1 MNFYP
6 FHIGDY
12 ASATAH
18 LSIVED
24 GVYRRL
30 LDVYYVREAPI
41 PLDLRQAFRLVRA
54 QTEIER
60 EAVETILREFFTE
73 TEDGW
78 RHARCEAEIERA
90 IEKRGKAKAS
100 AEAKWSAPQDL
111 SMVNAKKRSE
121 RLALARQKATHT
133 EREWGAILSICG
145 FKCVSCGADKGIVKD
160 HILPIYQGGSDGIE
174 NLQPLCRSC
183 NSRKGPDSAD
193 LRPHDWRE
201 RLQSVCETSAIA
213 GIHQASAV
221 DDACG
226 TTAPNPNPNPKEEN
240 TPLPPASGGRDRPG
254 RATTSDGFEQF
265 WAAYP
270 KRVSK
275 GAARKAWAKLKP
287 SEQLLQA
294 ILAGIGRAKTSAQ
307 WLRDDGRFVP
317 HPATWLNAEG
327 WLDDPPTG
335 GGKSDDQW
343 WLGRGFGTR
352 ESAIAAGAREPA

>member
-1 MNFYP
+1 VNFYP

-41 PLDLRQAFRLVRA
+41 PADTRQVYRLVRA
-54 QTEIER
+54 QSDCER

-73 TEDGW
+73 TPEGW
-78 RHARCEAEIERA
+78 RHSRCDAEIARA
-90 IEKRGKAKAS
+90 NDKKRKAKES
-100 AEAKWSAPQDL
+100 AEARWG
-111 SMVNAKKRSE
+111 NAKAESE
-121 RLALARQKATHT
+121 PMRPQCDGNANAYANAPEQPC
-133 EREWGAILSICG
+133 ERMKS
-145 FKCVSCGADKGIVKD
+145 
-160 HILPIYQGGSDGIE
+160 P
-174 NLQPLCRSC
+174 
-183 NSRKGPDSAD
+183 
-193 LRPHDWRE
+193 
-201 RLQSVCETSAIA
+201 CE
-213 GIHQASAV
+213 GN
-221 DDACG
+221 
-226 TTAPNPNPNPKEEN
+226 APNPNPNPKEEN

-275 GAARKAWAKLKP
+275 GAARKAWTKLKP

-327 WLDDPPTG
+327 WLDDPPTS
-335 GGKSDDQW
+335 GGKPDEQW